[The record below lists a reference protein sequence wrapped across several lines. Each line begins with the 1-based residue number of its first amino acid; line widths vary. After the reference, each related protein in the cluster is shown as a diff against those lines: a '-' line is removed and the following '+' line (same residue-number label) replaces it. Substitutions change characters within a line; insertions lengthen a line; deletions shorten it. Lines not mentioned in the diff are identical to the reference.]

1 MCEIDFTH
9 SQPFIQLH
17 GIFVYKILNYFI
29 LCNKNIFVKSR
40 LIAQVFRNLK
50 SVMGFSFLATKFKL
64 CLFWCLI
71 LSLSLN
77 HFIFQMSGLG
87 MPLPSG
93 QSPMP
98 FASQDSNTAGNSNHS
113 GDGLLIP
120 DPSPEKPVT
129 TARTPTERKRK
140 RKTATQNQP
149 NAAGTPANPN
159 LMSTAPIGIEIRI

>member
-1 MCEIDFTH
+1 MCYELLCEIDFTH
-9 SQPFIQLH
+9 SLPFIQLH

-77 HFIFQMSGLG
+77 HFIFSDVWIRYAITLRPKPYAFRQPRFQYGGKFEPFRRRFTNTGPKSGK
-87 MPLPSG
+87 
-93 QSPMP
+93 
-98 FASQDSNTAGNSNHS
+98 TCNH
-113 GDGLLIP
+113 
-120 DPSPEKPVT
+120 
-129 TARTPTERKRK
+129 R
-140 RKTATQNQP
+140 
-149 NAAGTPANPN
+149 
-159 LMSTAPIGIEIRI
+159 

>member
-1 MCEIDFTH
+1 
-9 SQPFIQLH
+9 
-17 GIFVYKILNYFI
+17 
-29 LCNKNIFVKSR
+29 
-40 LIAQVFRNLK
+40 
-50 SVMGFSFLATKFKL
+50 
-64 CLFWCLI
+64 
-71 LSLSLN
+71 
-77 HFIFQMSGLG
+77 MSGLG

-159 LMSTAPIGIEIRI
+159 LMSTAPIGIEIIICTTCNIIW

>member
-1 MCEIDFTH
+1 
-9 SQPFIQLH
+9 
-17 GIFVYKILNYFI
+17 
-29 LCNKNIFVKSR
+29 
-40 LIAQVFRNLK
+40 
-50 SVMGFSFLATKFKL
+50 
-64 CLFWCLI
+64 
-71 LSLSLN
+71 
-77 HFIFQMSGLG
+77 MSGLG

-159 LMSTAPIGIEIRI
+159 LMSTAPIGIEIRICTTCNIFCEVFLKKLVKSFFECCKEIQSEV